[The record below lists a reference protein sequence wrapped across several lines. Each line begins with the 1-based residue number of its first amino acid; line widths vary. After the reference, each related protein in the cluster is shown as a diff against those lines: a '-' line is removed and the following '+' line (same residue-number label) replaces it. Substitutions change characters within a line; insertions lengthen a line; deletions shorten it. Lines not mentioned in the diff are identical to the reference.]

1 MNLMIKLKDDYA
13 KEFFSFFIPFIS
25 MQIGLPFPMEMVNSL
40 DS

>member
-1 MNLMIKLKDDYA
+1 MNLMVKLMDDYA

-25 MQIGLPFPMEMVNSL
+25 MQIGLPFPMEIVNSL